1 MATIGHTR
9 GRRHCCGMNDEEA
22 AKAEKY
28 AQELVIKTSVSAVLY
43 PLANIKTLFQLGYEP
58 FPLTTGKMFGIG
70 REAYFLPNGLSYGRS
85 ILKKHGWSMLYNGVD
100 AAIVATLLGG
110 SVSFATSMYLDRY
123 FPEIGGKPMNLE
135 KEERELTDEE
145 SARRLLRSAIRE
157 TAART
162 MGVIIA
168 RPFTVIMVRKVAQL
182 IGGETKYGDVISS
195 FYLIGREEG
204 PVGFFSGLVPQ
215 IIAEFITI
223 WGVHSL
229 VYAVERGIL
238 RAQEPQQ
245 VEDADREEFLTSTKK
260 VLHLV
265 APFIVNTFSYPY
277 SVVSTVMAVSGSG
290 LAISMLPYSPAFSV
304 WQDAWYYL
312 LPIQGLKRG
321 ARMFYRN
328 YSGAV
333 TVGPNR
339 ELYASNKH
347 FI

>member
-1 MATIGHTR
+1 
-9 GRRHCCGMNDEEA
+9 
-22 AKAEKY
+22 
-28 AQELVIKTSVSAVLY
+28 
-43 PLANIKTLFQLGYEP
+43 
-58 FPLTTGKMFGIG
+58 MFGIG

-123 FPEIGGKPMNLE
+123 FPEIGGKPVNLE

-162 MGVIIA
+162 VGVIVA

-204 PVGFFSGLVPQ
+204 PMGFFSGLVPQ
-215 IIAEFITI
+215 IIAEFITV

-238 RAQEPQQ
+238 RAQVNFFVVIHGRETSSHLCIYAISFKGPQQ

-277 SVVSTVMAVSGSG
+277 TVVSTVMAVSGSG
-290 LAISMLPYSPAFSV
+290 LAISMLPYSPAFNV

-339 ELYASNKH
+339 ELYASNKY